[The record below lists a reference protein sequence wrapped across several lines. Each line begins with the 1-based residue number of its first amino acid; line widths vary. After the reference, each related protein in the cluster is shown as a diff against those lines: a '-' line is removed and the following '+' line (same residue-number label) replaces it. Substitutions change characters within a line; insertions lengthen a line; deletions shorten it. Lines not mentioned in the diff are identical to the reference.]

1 MLLLGACSDLPRYRV
16 HPLARFA
23 DPDYKVIANPIG
35 KPAEYASVFQN
46 GALYSKGDRAAN
58 AHVAELLPQQL
69 AQLVRNTFDR
79 EFKKVDSALGIE
91 GGAPILSVS
100 DWGYGFWAS
109 QKRLITYEIRG
120 FYSIPVVPDT
130 TFRLEMQFL
139 FGLTWNWQAFTEPV
153 DKTLVIYL
161 KRLPIAT
168 SGIGHGTLAERLKAE
183 IPKKFPFTVRTIP
196 AAALLIDILVTSQGG
211 LQFLLEPDVDFP
223 PIGVFRRDRF
233 QDQLNALLEP

>member
-91 GGAPILSVS
+91 GGAPI
-100 DWGYGFWAS
+100 
-109 QKRLITYEIRG
+109 
-120 FYSIPVVPDT
+120 YSIPVVPDT